1 MDAYMFIDSHC
12 HLDFSCFD
20 GERETLLQK
29 LKEQKINKLV
39 IPSTHRDTWS
49 TISYLCQ
56 MHSNLY
62 YSLGCHPHFMDH
74 FQEDDLQYLETL
86 LQNLIQNNNKQCVAL
101 GEIGLDKFANTD
113 MQTQE
118 RVFIAQLK
126 IAQKLKL
133 PIILHVVKKQGR
145 VLQLLAEHRFTQGG
159 VYHAF
164 SGSEEVALA
173 FIKFGF
179 KIGVGG
185 VITYPNSKTTKQTI
199 SRLPIE
205 SLILETDAPDM
216 PLYHQK
222 QAFNTPLNLV
232 TIFESLV
239 SLRSE
244 GKNSLAAQLYKNTES
259 IFSLDHD

>member
-1 MDAYMFIDSHC
+1 MDGYMFIDSHC
-12 HLDFSCFD
+12 HFNFSCFD

-29 LKEQKINKLV
+29 LKENKIKKLV
-39 IPSTHRDTWS
+39 IPGTHRGTWS

-56 MHSNLY
+56 MHNNLY

-74 FQEDDLQYLETL
+74 FQEEDLQYLETL
-86 LQNLIQNNNKQCVAL
+86 LQSLRQNNNKQCVAL
-101 GEIGLDKFANTD
+101 GEIGLDKYAKTD
-113 MQTQE
+113 IQVQE
-118 RVFIAQLK
+118 HVFIAQLK

-145 VLQLLAEHRFTQGG
+145 VLQLLAEHGFTQGG

-173 FIKFGF
+173 FIKLGF

-205 SLILETDAPDM
+205 SLVLETDAPDM
-216 PLYHQK
+216 PLYKQK
-222 QAFNTPLNLV
+222 QAFNTPLNLLI
-232 TIFESLV
+232 IFESLAA
-239 SLRSE
+239 LRCE
-244 GKNSLAAQLYKNTES
+244 AKNCLAAQLYKNTET
-259 IFSLDHD
+259 IFSLGND